1 MYSIGVNGV
10 LVELVTMSPC
20 RGEGR
25 GFESRTYRQNF
36 ISMKYKLML
45 SNGATVYFDEYSI
58 SKKGISYRN
67 GTVEVY
73 MTNDMFKVGTIER
86 VRKIKK

>member
-1 MYSIGVNGV
+1 
-10 LVELVTMSPC
+10 
-20 RGEGR
+20 
-25 GFESRTYRQNF
+25 
-36 ISMKYKLML
+36 MKYKLML
-45 SNGATVYFDEYSI
+45 SNGATVYFDEYAL

-67 GTVEVY
+67 GSVEVY